1 MRIDKTWIACAA
13 ALVLAM
19 AMISAGSPA
28 FAGASADVRKA
39 CEKKADQQRPAL
51 NAPEREAFIANCL
64 ADATPTPGTK
74 N

>member
-1 MRIDKTWIACAA
+1 MRKTKIWIAGGA
-13 ALVLAM
+13 ALVLA
-19 AMISAGSPA
+19 AGLIVSGAPA
-28 FAGASADVRKA
+28 FAGASPEARRA